1 MDRIKLEG
9 MEFSGCHGCLP
20 VEKEVAQ
27 RFLVDVSLSFSLL
40 TAGKEDDPAAT
51 VDYAPTATIDMGML
65 MSKVCPHRGHFPR
78 AKRRGGLPL
87 ISAEINP
94 SLWNWKAR
102 LVRSWSNTACS
113 RSSPRA
119 QNAQRGPSRKVLLER
134 LRA

>member
-51 VDYAPTATIDMGML
+51 VDYAAVFTAVQEIVEGPAVSL
-65 MSKVCPHRGHFPR
+65 IEKIGR
-78 AKRRGGLPL
+78 AH
-87 ISAEINP
+87 
-94 SLWNWKAR
+94 
-102 LVRSWSNTACS
+102 V
-113 RSSPRA
+113 
-119 QNAQRGPSRKVLLER
+119 
-134 LRA
+134 